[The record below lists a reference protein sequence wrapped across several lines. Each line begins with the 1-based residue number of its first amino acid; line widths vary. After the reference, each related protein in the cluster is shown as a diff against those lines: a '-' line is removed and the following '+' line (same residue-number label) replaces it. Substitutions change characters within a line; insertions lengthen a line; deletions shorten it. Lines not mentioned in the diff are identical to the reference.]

1 MPHGGTQ
8 CLKKKN
14 MYIDCKLSFFNFW
27 QGIQIFLTCHL
38 SFLPA
43 TPTAIFAITD
53 EIRLGFGFQ

>member
-8 CLKKKN
+8 CLKKKA
-14 MYIDCKLSFFNFW
+14 
-27 QGIQIFLTCHL
+27 IQIFLTCHL

-53 EIRLGFGFQ
+53 EIRLCFGFHKITFAG